1 MSEHVIAGVDTSTW
15 SIAEREEFRAL
26 VSEEQSA
33 AKEIG
38 SVEAERAK
46 PAAVLAQKRKDA
58 ERARR
63 DAIDARALKDAEDKH
78 GADMIGTLRTRMG
91 LVIMKPVTKVGD
103 KAVQDRYAEAKKTM
117 GEAEADFVWRQMMV
131 DQCAHPDGD
140 RLREMLDEIPRLE
153 DQLTS
158 MYGALANGIDDRLLG
173 K

>member
-46 PAAVLAQKRKDA
+46 PAAVLAQKRKNA

-63 DAIDARALKDAEDKH
+63 DAIDARALKDAEDRY
-78 GADMIGTLRTRMG
+78 GAELIGTLRTRMG
-91 LVIMKPVTKVGD
+91 LVVMKPVTKVAD
-103 KAVQDRYAEAKKTM
+103 KAIQDRYTAAKKDM
-117 GEAEADFVWRQMMV
+117 GEAEADFVWRDMMIE
-131 DQCAHPDGD
+131 QCAHPDAD

-158 MYGALANGIDDRLLG
+158 VYGALANGIDERMLG